1 MVDAGHWVIPH
12 EAHTSPVLHTGVCD
26 FTHQTPPFQLRHGG
40 FQGHFHAIDVVLYR
54 PIGQRT
60 QSFYFGLQSRQME
73 VNCLLI
79 QQRLIK
85 YMGSRVY
92 SKEIIVTAY
101 TVKRGREL
109 VFSEVNISEENSG
122 KLLTNGTM
130 IYRIT

>member
-1 MVDAGHWVIPH
+1 
-12 EAHTSPVLHTGVCD
+12 
-26 FTHQTPPFQLRHGG
+26 
-40 FQGHFHAIDVVLYR
+40 
-54 PIGQRT
+54 
-60 QSFYFGLQSRQME
+60 ME